1 MFYGVSDGAKN
12 GLIKGQYVDVTGVNT
27 WLANGNDA
35 YFGLPGSV
43 GIGTASP
50 SASYKLDVLGSI
62 RSSSGLTVTSG
73 AVSLPTGSIDAL
85 AIADGSLLF
94 ADWNQNGCT
103 PSQIPKWN
111 GSAWACATDAGI
123 GAESDPIWM
132 AASGS
137 YYTKTDLQNSGQS
150 AVHWGNLTNVPLA
163 TVTHNGVVQLNDTVT
178 STATNQAATAN
189 VVKSVW
195 DDLSAAINGKMSGS
209 GSVGYV
215 AKFTGTGIVNSKIYE
230 NNGFVGVG
238 TTDPTDTLEVNGN
251 IKLSGTTP
259 SYRLTNVADPL
270 ANNDAA
276 NKVYV
281 DSKVSA
287 AGTEG
292 TSPYLSDGSYYSE
305 GGDPYFCRL
314 NVLAGTTQRI
324 VSVNQSK
331 KCDSTNNL
339 YCSAGSCSADA
350 SVLNSIKLTNQ
361 LISARE
367 NTSCSISDGKVY
379 CWGYVGNG
387 QKYLDYSLS
396 SVGANTQ
403 EGHSCAV
410 TGAGEVKCMGYGNYG
425 QLGNGGASQSP
436 TAVSVS
442 GINNAVKVYTAS
454 SGYSTNYGHSCALL
468 LDGSVKCWGYLQSY
482 GQANTPVAITGLT
495 SVIDFSMSKGNAS
508 DQDHWCAVLSNG
520 SVKCAGYGAY
530 GQLGNGSTS
539 SVNWTTP
546 VTVSG
551 ISNAV
556 KIYSEGS

>member
-1 MFYGVSDGAKN
+1 M
-12 GLIKGQYVDVTGVNT
+12 IKPQYVDIAGVNT
-27 WLANGNDA
+27 WLINGNDA
-35 YFGLPGSV
+35 SFGLPGSV

-73 AVSLPTGSIDAL
+73 IVSLPTGSIDSL

-103 PSQIPKWN
+103 MSQVPKWN

-123 GAESDPIWM
+123 SAESDPIWM

-137 YYTKTDLQNSGQS
+137 YYTKTNLQTAGQS
-150 AVHWGNLTNVPLA
+150 AVHWNNLTNVPLA
-163 TVTHNGVVQLNDTVT
+163 TTTGTGIVQLNDTVT
-178 STATNQAATAN
+178 STSTDQAATAN
-189 VVKSVW
+189 VVKTVW
-195 DDLSAAINGKMSGS
+195 DSLTAAIDGKITGS
-209 GSVGYV
+209 GSTGYL
-215 AKFTGTGIVNSKIYE
+215 AKFTGTGIADSQLYE
-230 NNGFVGVG
+230 ASSHVGVG
-238 TTDPTDTLEVNGN
+238 TNNPTEALEVNGN
-251 IKLSGTTP
+251 IKLSGITP
-259 SYRLTNVADPL
+259 SYRLTNVADPI

-287 AGTEG
+287 AGGSTG

-339 YCSAGSCSADA
+339 YCSAGSCTADA

-387 QKYLDYSLS
+387 QKYLDYDMS
-396 SVGANTQ
+396 
-403 EGHSCAV
+403 
-410 TGAGEVKCMGYGNYG
+410 
-425 QLGNGGASQSP
+425 
-436 TAVSVS
+436 SVS
-442 GINNAVKVYTAS
+442 G
-454 SGYSTNYGHSCALL
+454 
-468 LDGSVKCWGYLQSY
+468 
-482 GQANTPVAITGLT
+482 
-495 SVIDFSMSKGNAS
+495 DFF
-508 DQDHWCAVLSNG
+508 D
-520 SVKCAGYGAY
+520 
-530 GQLGNGSTS
+530 
-539 SVNWTTP
+539 
-546 VTVSG
+546 
-551 ISNAV
+551 
-556 KIYSEGS
+556 